1 MKVEQ
6 HFPEKFKT
14 SGRYHTHFLSYITF
28 VIRKPGLSTGEILFY
43 LRSPH
48 TAFIG
53 RREYIMR
60 NWETILSVILINHT
74 SPWYPHGSRDGIR
87 IVIAMVSIENENDTK
102 RNETKLHVIVCVG
115 KSIVVVRHRLVSSL
129 SLSLFSL
136 FTFLNSLTPS
146 LHSYS
151 LVLTLPPPL
160 HSLLLSRCLCL
171 GHLRA
176 CVQCVARH
184 SSTCL
189 HVGFHI
195 LLCSGFF
202 LSLFFSLFF
211 FLLKTANMYHETT
224 VNRDSDK
231 IRNYERMKIW

>member
-87 IVIAMVSIENENDTK
+87 IVVAMVSIENENDTK

-115 KSIVVVRHRLVSSL
+115 KSIVVVRHRLVSFL

-151 LVLTLPPPL
+151 LVLTLPPP
-160 HSLLLSRCLCL
+160 SLSPSLALPLSRPLACMRSMRCSSFF
-171 GHLRA
+171 HL
-176 CVQCVARH
+176 
-184 SSTCL
+184 STRWL
-189 HVGFHI
+189 SHLALFRLFPFA
-195 LLCSGFF
+195 LL
-202 LSLFFSLFF
+202 FS
-211 FLLKTANMYHETT
+211 FLLFVE
-224 VNRDSDK
+224 NRKHVS
-231 IRNYERMKIW
+231 RNNGKS

>member
-1 MKVEQ
+1 MK
-6 HFPEKFKT
+6 T
-14 SGRYHTHFLSYITF
+14 T
-28 VIRKPGLSTGEILFY
+28 
-43 LRSPH
+43 
-48 TAFIG
+48 
-53 RREYIMR
+53 R
-60 NWETILSVILINHT
+60 NE
-74 SPWYPHGSRDGIR
+74 
-87 IVIAMVSIENENDTK
+87 TK
-102 RNETKLHVIVCVG
+102 RNEIARDSLRRQVY
-115 KSIVVVRHRLVSSL
+115 RSSKASSRFFPF
-129 SLSLFSL
+129 SLLFSL

-151 LVLTLPPPL
+151 LELTLPPPL